1 MRTRISFLLVLFSLL
16 AASFGFESAPRA
28 KAGPPEGVDT
38 SLPPLRLAFIPSTNP
53 DQMLDDVRPVVA
65 YFEQELGRPVR
76 PYVMID
82 YSAAVEALR
91 GGHADVSFMSP
102 LPYVMAHQMGA
113 ADALL
118 GEVYRGRTTYQA
130 KIFVRRDSG
139 IRTLAD
145 LRGKT
150 IAFVD
155 PISSSGFMYPVD
167 IFHRAGLLQPG
178 EAPEMFFSR
187 AYFAGGDEQA
197 IRSVFN
203 RFTDAAGIGEYSI
216 LLLRPEE
223 RDSVVSI
230 GESVDIPS
238 HCVVVRKDLDPEL
251 RRAFR
256 DATLNLNKPAHR
268 HLLRYLYGTDGYVP
282 VTHET
287 FLGVEQLART
297 YGFLR
302 GK

>member
-1 MRTRISFLLVLFSLL
+1 MRTGFCFLLFFPLL

-28 KAGPPEGVDT
+28 KADPAEGVDT
-38 SLPPLRLAFIPSTNP
+38 NLPPLRIAFIPTTNP
-53 DQMLDDVRPVVA
+53 DQMLEDVRPVVA
-65 YFEQELGRPVR
+65 YLEQELGRPVR

-118 GEVYRGRTTYQA
+118 GEIYRGRTTYQA

-155 PISSSGFMYPVD
+155 PISSSGFDLPPV
-167 IFHRAGLLQPG
+167 I
-178 EAPEMFFSR
+178 
-187 AYFAGGDEQA
+187 
-197 IRSVFN
+197 
-203 RFTDAAGIGEYSI
+203 
-216 LLLRPEE
+216 
-223 RDSVVSI
+223 
-230 GESVDIPS
+230 
-238 HCVVVRKDLDPEL
+238 
-251 RRAFR
+251 
-256 DATLNLNKPAHR
+256 
-268 HLLRYLYGTDGYVP
+268 VP
-282 VTHET
+282 TRMLV
-287 FLGVEQLART
+287 QR
-297 YGFLR
+297 
-302 GK
+302 

>member
-1 MRTRISFLLVLFSLL
+1 MRTGFSFLLLFPLL
-16 AASFGFESAPRA
+16 AASCGFESAPRA
-28 KAGPPEGVDT
+28 KAAPAEEVDT
-38 SLPPLRLAFIPSTNP
+38 NLSPLRIAFIPSTNP
-53 DQMLDDVRPVVA
+53 DQMLEDVRPVVA
-65 YFEQELGRPVR
+65 YLEQELGRPVR
-76 PYVMID
+76 SYVMID

-91 GGHADVSFMSP
+91 AGHADVSFMSP

-118 GEVYRGRTTYQA
+118 GEIYRGRTTYQA

-139 IRTLAD
+139 ISTLAA

-167 IFHRAGLLQPG
+167 ILYRAGLLQPG
-178 EAPEMFFSR
+178 EAPETFFSR

-203 RFTDAAGIGEYSI
+203 GFTDAAGVGEFSI

-223 RDSVVSI
+223 RDAVVSI
-230 GESVDIPS
+230 GESIDIPS
-238 HCVVVRKDLDPEL
+238 HCVVVRKGLDPEL

-256 DATLNLNKPAHR
+256 DATLKLNKPAHR